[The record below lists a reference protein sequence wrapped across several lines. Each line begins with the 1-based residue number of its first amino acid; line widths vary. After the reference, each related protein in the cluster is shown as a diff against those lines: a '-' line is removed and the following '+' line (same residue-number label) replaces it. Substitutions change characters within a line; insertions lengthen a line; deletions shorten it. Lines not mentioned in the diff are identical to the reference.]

1 MGNTPLYRE
10 GWEPQKC
17 AAAIKYYQRSKNVPK
32 PTVEKCT
39 RVNFGQT
46 SDEEILS
53 IFQNRGQTA
62 GHYWREGTGFL
73 IDLQPMR
80 DHVESSGR
88 RTPSNRQA
96 RFTPAV
102 QGTLSW
108 GHTHP
113 QRLNSRGTV
122 SQETA
127 PAARKM
133 QKQRHF
139 FPALLSK
146 EHPWPILCR

>member
-1 MGNTPLYRE
+1 MKLLLDHNLSY
-10 GWEPQKC
+10 
-17 AAAIKYYQRSKNVPK
+17 KYYQRSKNVPK

-73 IDLQPMR
+73 IDLQHMR

-88 RTPSNRQA
+88 RTPRNRQS
-96 RFTPAV
+96 RFTPAESMEMLGV
-102 QGTLSW
+102 T
-108 GHTHP
+108 
-113 QRLNSRGTV
+113 
-122 SQETA
+122 
-127 PAARKM
+127 
-133 QKQRHF
+133 
-139 FPALLSK
+139 SK
-146 EHPWPILCR
+146 LR

>member
-1 MGNTPLYRE
+1 MDS
-10 GWEPQKC
+10 
-17 AAAIKYYQRSKNVPK
+17 YYQRSKNVPK

-73 IDLQPMR
+73 IDLQHMR

-88 RTPSNRQA
+88 RTPSNRQS

-102 QGTLSW
+102 QGTLILGQYASSEAQLS
-108 GHTHP
+108 GHCITRNSTSGKENAEAKTFFSCIAE
-113 QRLNSRGTV
+113 QR
-122 SQETA
+122 A
-127 PAARKM
+127 PMAYFMPVRLVYFLTDDFGSLFG
-133 QKQRHF
+133 R
-139 FPALLSK
+139 
-146 EHPWPILCR
+146 